1 VIGYLSLL
9 TPSGLGVRE
18 GILALLL
25 TEVFAAP
32 LPTIIAIVAR
42 LWMVLAELLGAGV
55 SLVFWRQR
63 KPSVGQGC
71 ASAGVDAPQP
81 VSESGQITATSN
93 PRPSD
98 YAAVHDAEAI

>member
-32 LPTIIAIVAR
+32 LPTVIAIVAR

-55 SLVFWRQR
+55 ALVMWRRR
-63 KPSVGQGC
+63 KPSAKQPGEPLDTAV
-71 ASAGVDAPQP
+71 APARDP
-81 VSESGQITATSN
+81 
-93 PRPSD
+93 
-98 YAAVHDAEAI
+98 EAI